1 MSEPQRRPDYPGRDA
16 SIIANNI
23 FKQLCDLPEGWH
35 GIRPLAMNVGVFAN
49 SEDVTYVAEAVLE
62 QSGFIEC
69 NPEKH
74 DIRLTGPGRD
84 NCRVG
89 IEVLPSDL
97 QWLRQR
103 LAQLGLDF
111 YTIPFEV
118 G

>member
-1 MSEPQRRPDYPGRDA
+1 MS
-16 SIIANNI
+16 
-23 FKQLCDLPEGWH
+23 
-35 GIRPLAMNVGVFAN
+35 
-49 SEDVTYVAEAVLE
+49 EAVLE

-69 NPEKH
+69 YPEKH

-103 LAQLGLDF
+103 LAQLGF
-111 YTIPFEV
+111 
-118 G
+118 

>member
-1 MSEPQRRPDYPGRDA
+1 MS
-16 SIIANNI
+16 
-23 FKQLCDLPEGWH
+23 
-35 GIRPLAMNVGVFAN
+35 
-49 SEDVTYVAEAVLE
+49 EAVLE

-69 NPEKH
+69 YPEKH
-74 DIRLTGPGRD
+74 DTRLTGPGRD